1 MADAITVSQSET
13 KLPPDDQRLISFV
26 EAGVEAL
33 REEMRRNA
41 DIFYVGQGIGPR
53 GGNFQQSRGLWAEFG
68 EERVRDTPI
77 AERAQVGLGVG
88 AALAGSHPVVD
99 IVFLDFVLEGIC
111 EVIQQAST
119 IHYVSNGKFKVPLV
133 VRAAGGGVRS
143 SGPHHSHTFYSFF
156 MHIPGLKVALPATP
170 FDVKGLL
177 KTALRDDNPVIFIE
191 HKNLYGNK
199 GHVPK
204 EEYLIPFG
212 QADIKRTGDD
222 VTLVAL
228 SQMVHRSLQAAALLE
243 KQGISVEVIDPRTLV
258 PFDKETILRSV
269 AKTGRLA
276 IVDEAYAA
284 CGVSAEIGAIV
295 ASDALYDLEAPVLRI
310 CALPAPHAFSPSLD
324 NYLIPSVDRIV
335 SEVALLVRDK
345 A

>member
-212 QADIKRTGDD
+212 QADIKRPGDD

-258 PFDKETILRSV
+258 PFDKETMLRSV